1 MSSGNAEISAQ
12 LHSWWKS
19 HRRGRVF
26 DSNGGF
32 FLPDGSMLCPDAA
45 YVSAETIR
53 GIRKEDLQ
61 HILHLV
67 PDFVV
72 ELLSYTDRR
81 RQTEAKMKAWLAN
94 GVSLAWLIDPYRKIV
109 TVYGSGQEVRTTKAS
124 KVEAAGP
131 VSGFI
136 LDVTEV
142 WSCYEI

>member
-1 MSSGNAEISAQ
+1 M
-12 LHSWWKS
+12 
-19 HRRGRVF
+19 
-26 DSNGGF
+26 
-32 FLPDGSMLCPDAA
+32 
-45 YVSAETIR
+45 
-53 GIRKEDLQ
+53 
-61 HILHLV
+61 
-67 PDFVV
+67 V

-109 TVYGSGQEVRTTKAS
+109 TVYGSSQEVRTTKAS
-124 KVEAAGP
+124 KVEGAGP